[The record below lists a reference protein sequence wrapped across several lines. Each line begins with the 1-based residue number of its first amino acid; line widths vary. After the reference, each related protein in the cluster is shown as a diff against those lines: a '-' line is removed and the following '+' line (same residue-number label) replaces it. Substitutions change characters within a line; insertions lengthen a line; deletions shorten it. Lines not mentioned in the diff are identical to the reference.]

1 MSDWQQTKDA
11 VDVCDYTINWYDTSQ
26 TPVLAADETISTS
39 TWSADTG
46 ITIVSSPAASHT
58 DTTTTVWLSG
68 GTVNTP
74 YKVYNTIVTS
84 AGRTYKRYI
93 EVTIMPIK
101 A

>member
-11 VDVCDYTINWYDTSQ
+11 ADVVDFTINWAS
-26 TPVLAADETISTS
+26 VLATGETISTS
-39 TWSADTG
+39 TWTADTG
-46 ITIVSSPAASHT
+46 ITVDSNSKT
-58 DTTTTVWLSG
+58 TTTTTVWLSG

-84 AGRTYKRYI
+84 ASRTFKRYI
-93 EVTIMPIK
+93 EVTIVPIT